1 MDRREYHSLSDNR
14 ECAQTPSYLR
24 QITPVP
30 SSQPEISNDIALST
44 TLLGPIALLSSHLT
58 FLQLTLPQTSVTSLY
73 RTIASRLATHILNR
87 QILYRGRSRITPEQ
101 GKVILAE
108 CELWAETCRLALAKT
123 ASGRTEAP
131 WRGLLE
137 AGRIVGADGESWRK
151 IVDSTFGV
159 LGDDEWE
166 KALTDV
172 VGFSELGR
180 EDVGQ
185 VIRARTDSE

>member
-1 MDRREYHSLSDNR
+1 MY
-14 ECAQTPSYLR
+14 CR
-24 QITPVP
+24 QVTPVP
-30 SSQPEISNDIALST
+30 SSQSEVNDDIALAE

-58 FLQLTLPQTSVTSLY
+58 FLQATLPQTTVTSIY
-73 RTIASRLATHILNR
+73 RTVASRLATHILHR
-87 QILYRGRSRITPEQ
+87 QILYSGRSRITPVK
-101 GKVILAE
+101 GKVIMAE

-123 ASGRTEAP
+123 GAGRTEAP

-137 AGRIVGADGESWRK
+137 AGRIVGADGEAWTK

-159 LGDDEWE
+159 LNDEEWE
-166 KALTDV
+166 KVLTEM

-185 VIRARTDSE
+185 VIRSRTDSE